1 MWATAAH
8 AGQVEVILRDAERF
22 DPSQFSAAMRRILPL
37 GASALP
43 ELLEL
48 AGQTEDEHRLFA
60 ICEAIERLD
69 IADAS
74 IATALTP
81 KLRHPKW
88 VVRSTCGS
96 AMAGTLPQGADNRTV
111 VDLAMSDPECAV
123 RQNIAMALEVN
134 PPCDAWTTMAW
145 SADACGAVAGTY
157 GVAHCVGAADTLLAL
172 TRDAK
177 VPSAREA
184 ALSAARELPPNPA
197 GLETYRAL
205 VDAAK
210 RDNALAYAAEL
221 LGRVG
226 DGSDLPRLQN
236 LVDTDPFG
244 GQGVHAVRARE
255 AMAAIRERGG

>member
-22 DPSQFSAAMRRILPL
+22 YPSQFSEAMRRIMPL
-37 GASALP
+37 GAAALP

-48 AGQTEDEHRLFA
+48 AAQTEDQHRLFA
-60 ICEAIERLD
+60 ICEAVQRLD

-74 IATALTP
+74 IADALTP

-96 AMAGTLPQGADNRTV
+96 AIADTLPQGADNRII
-111 VDLAMSDPECAV
+111 VDLAMSDPECSV
-123 RQNIAMALEVN
+123 RMNIAMALDVN
-134 PPCDAWTTMAW
+134 PPCAAWLPMAW
-145 SADACGAVAGTY
+145 SEDRCNAVAGTY
-157 GVAHCVGAADTLLAL
+157 GIAHCPGGDSALLGLARGAPVAQ
-172 TRDAK
+172 
-177 VPSAREA
+177 AREA
-184 ALSAARELPPNPA
+184 ALSAARELPPNPE
-197 GLETYRAL
+197 GLETYRAV

-210 RDNALAYAAEL
+210 RDNALAFAAEL

-226 DGSDLPRLQN
+226 DASDLPRLQN

-244 GQGVHAVRARE
+244 GRGVHANRARE
-255 AMAAIRERGG
+255 AMAAIRGRQ